1 MLVPERDVVA
11 VIRSGARSVD
21 EVGRRCD
28 AGTGC
33 GSCRGGIDLLIQA
46 EIRRRSRSSVPD
58 VLLMQL
64 GLFGREGDE

>member
-1 MLVPERDVVA
+1 MLITERDVVA
-11 VIRSGARSVD
+11 VIRGGARSVD

-46 EIRRRSRSSVPD
+46 EIRRRSRSSIPE
-58 VLLMQL
+58 
-64 GLFGREGDE
+64 GLFAQLKLFGQKDDE